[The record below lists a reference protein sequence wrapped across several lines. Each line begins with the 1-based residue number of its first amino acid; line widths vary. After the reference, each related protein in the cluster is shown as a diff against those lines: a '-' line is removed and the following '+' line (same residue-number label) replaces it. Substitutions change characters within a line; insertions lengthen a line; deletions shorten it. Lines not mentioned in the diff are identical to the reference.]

1 MVRNGIL
8 KRVVSHNHVGI
19 KLVAHIACHNLSILS
34 IPHMVILT
42 FQKAEFLLLSKVI
55 VFLRIEFDQIPIES
69 FQFNKLKDLK
79 DSSL

>member
-8 KRVVSHNHVGI
+8 KRVVSHNHVCI
-19 KLVAHIACHNLSILS
+19 KLVAHIACHNLS

-55 VFLRIEFDQIPIES
+55 VFLRIEFDQTPI
-69 FQFNKLKDLK
+69 DL
-79 DSSL
+79 